1 MTEIAG
7 LIRQFPDGSFILIIS
22 FVWACER
29 IGVAI
34 ASRNRPVSCNC
45 ACCEEETEEDEDEE
59 EEE

>member
-7 LIRQFPDGSFILIIS
+7 LIREFPNAAFFLLIS

-45 ACCEEETEEDEDEE
+45 ACCEEETEEEE
-59 EEE
+59 